1 MKDKSSPERGG
12 GDVRANCWTCRHDGI
27 GPLGCGAM
35 GRTGLRVENR
45 YERRRRELI
54 DNWIDRE
61 VIGGP
66 ESDKHG
72 WAMPR
77 EDANGCPGWV
87 RR

>member
-1 MKDKSSPERGG
+1 
-12 GDVRANCWTCRHDGI
+12 
-27 GPLGCGAM
+27 M
-35 GRTGLRVENR
+35 GRTGIETRDRIERAARVE
-45 YERRRRELI
+45 I
-54 DNWIDRE
+54 DAWIDRE

-77 EDANGCPGWV
+77 EDADGCPGWV

>member
-1 MKDKSSPERGG
+1 MSARAAAGG

-35 GRTGLRVENR
+35 GRTGIETRDR
-45 YERRRRELI
+45 IERAARGEI
-54 DNWIDRE
+54 DAWIDRE
-61 VIGGP
+61 GMGGAS
-66 ESDKHG
+66 SDKHG

-77 EDANGCPGWV
+77 EDADGCPGWV